1 MSAIQLLGSRF
12 FNEVQSGSNK
22 ASVRTKNYDINYV
35 DNLEEEAPDEEE
47 IIDVL
52 LAEGDEDA
60 LILQQFEEALIESL
74 QGDPD
79 IAACLN
85 TYVEARRKL
94 QDKAR
99 SRGFWNSGK
108 SFSGYKG
115 KGRGGKN
122 KGGFSQNFGKRRL
135 PLAQRIKGTGRLSA
149 PVVIVPKLVKRS
161 LRPQPSQE

>member
-1 MSAIQLLGSRF
+1 MCSW
-12 FNEVQSGSNK
+12 
-22 ASVRTKNYDINYV
+22 
-35 DNLEEEAPDEEE
+35 P
-47 IIDVL
+47 

-135 PLAQRIKGTGRLSA
+135 PLAQRILNSHTVPFAIKKDIGRLNV
-149 PVVIVPKLVKRS
+149 PIVIVPRVAKRP